1 VGRKKKYAFSTY
13 EIIDKWAK
21 RWPNVMMWLAKYPSE
36 KVRQQKAQLLWIFC
50 DYERVNP
57 DELLALKDDISSHN
71 AERLIDKFVADEGVD
86 IPDSVKWNSV
96 NAVKGYFAA
105 HYRDLAKRSGAMPLE
120 KVKPYRKPTKEDLLK
135 LWDNCYNPRD
145 RSLVV
150 SIPNSTGIAKDT
162 LTKMRWNHIEEG
174 WENMEIPHISL
185 PPELVKGHG
194 KGKYQDVR
202 QETFLTPEA
211 KEDLLKYKDWMERV
225 KGVTF
230 TRDMHVYLT
239 VEKPIKPI
247 PYNALGKIVSDVA
260 KRAGVEY
267 SLHDARRYVQTAL
280 EEARLPANW
289 ARKIRGR
296 KVRGEE
302 SPYSRPEIQKLR
314 SAFKEALPF
323 LMFRSEPRISEEDRQ
338 IENVVNTART
348 IGVPEDQIQEKLKER
363 GKTWHTAREFSRE
376 VYRMRAKGHQRTEQN
391 GGTDCSEYKEISE
404 GDLLSHLQNG
414 WRVTHNLQN
423 GRIIVERH

>member
-323 LMFRSEPRISEEDRQ
+323 LMFRKETSLIELQKRQQIVEQLTNKLMRGEPFTEEDR
-338 IENVVNTART
+338 VN
-348 IGVPEDQIQEKLKER
+348 IQRYGIRLRER
-363 GKTWHTAREFSRE
+363 AGRSAT
-376 VYRMRAKGHQRTEQN
+376 N
-391 GGTDCSEYKEISE
+391 GGSIDCQKIVSEEELESYLAK
-404 GDLLSHLQNG
+404 G
-414 WRVTHNLQN
+414 WRVQAVLPS
-423 GRIIVERH
+423 GKIVVSNE

>member
-1 VGRKKKYAFSTY
+1 MGRRKKYAFSTY

-21 RWPNVMMWLAKYPSE
+21 HWPNVITWLAKYPSE
-36 KVRQQKAQLLWIFC
+36 KTRQQKAQLLWIFC
-50 DYERVNP
+50 DYEKVNP
-57 DELLALKDDISSHN
+57 DELLALKDDISSRN

-86 IPDSVKWNSV
+86 IPDSVKWNAA
-96 NAVKGYFAA
+96 NTVKGYFAA
-105 HYRDLAKRSGAMPLE
+105 HYRDLAKRSGSMVLD

-135 LWDNCYNPRD
+135 LWDNCYNLRD

-150 SIPNSTGIAKDT
+150 SMPNSTGIAKET

-174 WENMEIPHISL
+174 WENIEIPHISL

-247 PYNALGKIVSDVA
+247 PYNALGKIVRDVE
-260 KRAGVEY
+260 KRAGVQY

-314 SAFKEALPF
+314 AAFKEALPF

-376 VYRMRAKGHQRTEQN
+376 VYRMRAKGHQRTETN

-414 WRVTHNLQN
+414 WRIVHANSN
-423 GRIIVERH
+423 GKVIIQRG

>member
-1 VGRKKKYAFSTY
+1 MR
-13 EIIDKWAK
+13 
-21 RWPNVMMWLAKYPSE
+21 
-36 KVRQQKAQLLWIFC
+36 
-50 DYERVNP
+50 
-57 DELLALKDDISSHN
+57 ALKDNVSSRE
-71 AERLIDKFVADEGVD
+71 AERLLDKFVVEETPK
-86 IPDSVKWNSV
+86 IPDSVKWNAA

-105 HYRDLAKRSGAMPLE
+105 HYRDLAKRSGTMSLE
-120 KVKPYRKPTKEDLLK
+120 KVKPYRKPTKEDLRK

-145 RSLVV
+145 KSLVV
-150 SIPNSTGIAKDT
+150 SMPNSTGIAKET
-162 LTKMRWNHIEEG
+162 LTKMRWTHIEKG
-174 WENMEIPHISL
+174 WENIEIPHISL

-211 KEDLLKYKDWMERV
+211 KEDLIKYKAWMERV

-289 ARKIRGR
+289 TRKIRGR

-302 SPYSRPEIQKLR
+302 NLYSRPEIEKLR

-323 LMFRSEPRISEEDRQ
+323 LMFRREPTISEEERRIQATFDNLRLAGFSDDE
-338 IENVVNTART
+338 IE
-348 IGVPEDQIQEKLKER
+348 GYKKQR
-363 GKTWHTAREFSRE
+363 GKTWRTARELITIARQ
-376 VYRMRAKGHQRTEQN
+376 RAGRTETN
-391 GGTDCSEYKEISE
+391 GGSTDCQKIVSEEELGGY
-404 GDLLSHLQNG
+404 LANG
-414 WRVTHNLQN
+414 WRVSAVLPS
-423 GRIIVERH
+423 GKIVVSS